1 MEKQE
6 TKRVLDNLR
15 MPKQK
20 EFFTTVAIV
29 CHPCII
35 ATRDSQFCK
44 TFLRLFCFEQ
54 VKALKNFSQK
64 LYTKDK
70 QEKKKQR
77 QEVTFGTTEK
87 MPKLAQILKQ
97 SRGMRQ
103 VGVCHFFFSRH
114 AIKQKIPCC
123 HGCVHQ

>member
-1 MEKQE
+1 MEQQE

-15 MPKQK
+15 MPKRQ
-20 EFFTTVAIV
+20 EFFTTVAIE

-35 ATRDSQFCK
+35 FATRDSQFCK
-44 TFLRLFCFEQ
+44 MFLQLFYFEQ

-77 QEVTFGTTEK
+77 QEVTFGTT
-87 MPKLAQILKQ
+87 
-97 SRGMRQ
+97 
-103 VGVCHFFFSRH
+103 
-114 AIKQKIPCC
+114 
-123 HGCVHQ
+123 